1 VRPIALI
8 LLLPSLKLAAQLPLF
23 VGDPQAVYQAAK
35 ETTGPRDTG
44 AYIIDL
50 EMNIRVEDS
59 GKMHWTQRSL
69 TRVVD
74 DRGVR
79 QFGMLMV
86 PWVDWRQD
94 RPRIKARVITR
105 DGRAHDL
112 EAGTIVDGT
121 LSHGGGNQLLTDTKA
136 LSAALPMLQPDSVIE
151 AEMALDD
158 KASLFPGGQFVRYPL
173 TQSTPI
179 LHYRVTVETP
189 PDSPFHATAS
199 GLQGAKRTEAQT
211 AELRTVVFEGGSVPA
226 PHPLSMLPPDEHV
239 FPTISISSGVTW
251 RNLSAWYSRI
261 VDDRAGPLVAREIAP
276 SDALA
281 RINAILAEI
290 QLSVRYTGLEL
301 GAGAYM
307 PRAPEETLKRGFG
320 DCKDKSVLLIQRLRA
335 AGIPAFLALLTPYPA
350 PDVDPDLPGIE
361 GFSHAI
367 VYVPAE
373 HPLWIDPTAEYTPA
387 TRLPFMDQGR
397 LTLVASPQATQL
409 IRTPESKAEDNL
421 TRFDITIRLQPEGEG
436 SFEMKEDETGAFEE
450 LIRPIAAMSPEQVRE
465 QKATGLKRKI
475 NVEVGDPH
483 DLASPFKMS
492 VYGEGYD
499 ASRTD
504 SKRAWADVSPLGV
517 DTGFLAA
524 LAQDASLLREPSELL
539 GPARTEDYCFP
550 VTFTEEME
558 KRIVP
563 PPGYRLEWPPA
574 LPWRQI
580 GPLTLSR
587 TAKLDSDGAVRL
599 SYRLVST
606 KRCYT
611 VQEARTI
618 AQEIH
623 QLSTSRDATVRIEFV
638 K

>member
-1 VRPIALI
+1 VRSFALA
-8 LLLPSLKLAAQLPLF
+8 LLLLAPGLAAQLPLF
-23 VGDPQAVYQAAK
+23 VGDPQAVYLAAK
-35 ETTGPRDTG
+35 QTAGPRDTG

-59 GKMHWTQRSL
+59 GKMHWTQRSV

-74 DRGVR
+74 ERGVR

-86 PWVDWRQD
+86 PWVSWRQE

-112 EAGTIVDGT
+112 EAGTIIDGA
-121 LSHGGGNQLLTDTKA
+121 LSHGGGSQLVTDTKA

-151 AEMALDD
+151 AELQLED
-158 KASLFPGGQFVRYPL
+158 KTSLFPGGQFVRYPL
-173 TQSTPI
+173 TQGTPI
-179 LHYRVTVETP
+179 LHYRVTVQAP
-189 PDSPFHATAS
+189 PNSPFQATAS
-199 GLQGAKRTEAQT
+199 GLEGAKRTEDRT
-211 AELRTVVFEGGSVPA
+211 LEFRTVVFEGSGVPA
-226 PHPLSMLPPDEHV
+226 PHQKSMLPPDQHS

-261 VDDRAGPLVAREIAP
+261 VDERAGPAASREVAP
-276 SDALA
+276 PGALEK
-281 RINAILAEI
+281 ISAILAEI
-290 QLSVRYTGLEL
+290 QLTVRYTGLEL

-307 PRAPEETLKRGFG
+307 PRTPEETLKRGFG

-335 AGIPAFLALLTPYPA
+335 VGIPAYLALLTPYPA

-361 GFSHAI
+361 NFSHAI
-367 VYVPAE
+367 VFVAGE

-387 TRLPFMDQGR
+387 SRLPYMDQGR
-397 LTLVASPQATQL
+397 MALVARPQTTQL
-409 IRTPESKAEDNL
+409 VRTPESQAADNL

-450 LIRPIAAMSPEQVRE
+450 LIRPIAALSPEHVRE

-475 NVEVGDPH
+475 AVEVGDPH

-499 ASRTD
+499 AAKTD
-504 SKRAWADVSPLGV
+504 GKRAWADVSPLGV
-517 DTGFLAA
+517 DTGFLAG
-524 LAQDASLLREPSELL
+524 LGQDASLLREPDEST
-539 GPARTEDYCFP
+539 GPMRTEDYCFP

-558 KRIVP
+558 KHIVP

-580 GPLTLSR
+580 GPLTLARS
-587 TAKLDSDGAVRL
+587 AKLESDGSVRL

-623 QLSTSRDATVRIEFV
+623 QLSTSRDATVRIEFG